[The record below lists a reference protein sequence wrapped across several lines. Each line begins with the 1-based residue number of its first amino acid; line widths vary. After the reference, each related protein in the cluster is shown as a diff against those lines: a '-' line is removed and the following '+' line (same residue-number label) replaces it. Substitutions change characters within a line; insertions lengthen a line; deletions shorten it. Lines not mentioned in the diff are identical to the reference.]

1 MPDTARSPM
10 QKTDDTSTAKT
21 QAARANAAAKKQADA
36 TEGKAADAASQNGTH
51 APAGDE
57 AATAADG
64 KAATAA
70 SGGPVPPAGEH
81 SITAVHAARKS
92 ARDGGPI
99 APKGDST
106 EDDFS
111 NPHHLGFMRFIMFLI
126 ALQTFFVLVGL
137 SGSSK
142 GDIGFSF
149 NSVLMFVDLLFNAVL
164 FWLMWQRR
172 AHTRAI
178 AITFSALNIAAGA
191 AYNIATGSFDPL
203 SQLFLSLY
211 DIIIICYFATSRRVR
226 AVLVRPWTQAERTRA
241 VERDIELFRPRKLA
255 YWRNLAIYFCVFSVV
270 GHWMEAGYC
279 TLIRFGLLPGIYDP
293 TSQIWSDWLYPFM
306 VYGIGFVVCAL
317 VFFPFK
323 NWLQQKIRVR
333 GVSLV
338 ISFIVNAA
346 VCAGIELVMGLMLNQ
361 PLPDGSLPL
370 WDYRSMPFNFMGQI
384 CLANA
389 IAFGVAASVV
399 TWFIYPALEGLLMR
413 MPRDTVRVVS
423 VVVFVGFAFL
433 LALYYIKLPTLYSD
447 DTGGE
452 DGGKSGISIEVDT
465 QNDPSI
471 SVQIGEQDDTDSADA
486 NDSGTTESGMAGE
499 AGTKSG
505 AEVGSSGDTGS
516 EVGGSSGEPSEAG
529 SETGGEAGAASGEAS
544 TMTADKK

>member
-10 QKTDDTSTAKT
+10 QKTDDTSTAEA
-21 QAARANAAAKKQADA
+21 QAAQATRA
-36 TEGKAADAASQNGTH
+36 
-51 APAGDE
+51 
-57 AATAADG
+57 
-64 KAATAA
+64 
-70 SGGPVPPAGEH
+70 
-81 SITAVHAARKS
+81 HAARKS

-106 EDDFS
+106 ENDFS

-178 AITFSALNIAAGA
+178 AITFSALNIAAGT

-203 SQLFLSLY
+203 SQLLLSLY

-241 VERDIELFRPRKLA
+241 VERDMELFRPRKLA

-333 GVSLV
+333 GVSLI

-370 WDYRSMPFNFMGQI
+370 WDYRSLPFNFMGQI

-389 IAFGVAASVV
+389 IAFGVAASVI
-399 TWFIYPALEGLLMR
+399 TWFVYPALEGLLMR

-447 DTGGE
+447 DAGGE
-452 DGGKSGISIEVDT
+452 SGGKSGISIEVDT

-471 SVQIGEQDDTDSADA
+471 SVQIGEQDDTDSAGA

-499 AGTKSG
+499 AGSKSG

>member
-10 QKTDDTSTAKT
+10 QKTDDTSTTKAQEAQET
-21 QAARANAAAKKQADA
+21 QAAA
-36 TEGKAADAASQNGTH
+36 
-51 APAGDE
+51 
-57 AATAADG
+57 
-64 KAATAA
+64 AA
-70 SGGPVPPAGEH
+70 SGGPVPPAGAH
-81 SITAVHAARKS
+81 RPAAVHATRTS

-106 EDDFS
+106 ENDFS

-178 AITFSALNIAAGA
+178 AITFSVLNIAAGT

-226 AVLVRPWTQAERTRA
+226 AVLVRPWTQAERKRA
-241 VERDIELFRPRKLA
+241 VERDMELFRPRKPE

-333 GVSLV
+333 GVSLI

-370 WDYRSMPFNFMGQI
+370 WDYRSLPFNFMGQI

-389 IAFGVAASVV
+389 IAFGVAASVI
-399 TWFIYPALEGLLMR
+399 TWFVYPALEGLLMR

-447 DTGGE
+447 DAGSE

-471 SVQIGEQDDTDSADA
+471 SVQIGEQDDTD
-486 NDSGTTESGMAGE
+486 
-499 AGTKSG
+499 G
-505 AEVGSSGDTGS
+505 AERT
-516 EVGGSSGEPSEAG
+516 
-529 SETGGEAGAASGEAS
+529 
-544 TMTADKK
+544 